1 MCRQEGAR
9 EGCIDAGDAQTSR
22 ISQTHNNRGKEKGT
36 KTRDESPGHPYQK
49 EEGSLPPGRGKN
61 QDLQGPKTRYKIM
74 NENIVGTEKKTA
86 QHISHNA
93 QKTKK
98 IIAVK

>member
-1 MCRQEGAR
+1 
-9 EGCIDAGDAQTSR
+9 
-22 ISQTHNNRGKEKGT
+22 
-36 KTRDESPGHPYQK
+36 
-49 EEGSLPPGRGKN
+49 
-61 QDLQGPKTRYKIM
+61 M